1 MRNDIQE
8 EMDELASHDDPR
20 VLAVIEEML
29 ERIRTI
35 LDLFEGIIHEVW
47 HVAQIV
53 MDMFDEIR
61 QLFRTGK
68 SARNKDFQEYE
79 EDGNIPAGV

>member
-61 QLFRTGK
+61 QLFRASK

-79 EDGNIPAGV
+79 EDGNIPAGA